1 MANEKLTFGSVLK
14 DAFTKKDGI
23 KKYLLFTLIILTF
36 GFVTVYLN
44 YTSYYIIGTFI
55 LVLILLP
62 IIVTFTEYTALM
74 ESGAPFPSSFK
85 SFMKLFQNTYR
96 SGRLRV
102 VLTWKAILGYLLYI
116 VIISFAIVLGFS
128 IFVVIFDKELVAAL
142 TPILEN
148 VLNAESPEILNAL
161 VDEMGALFSA
171 YDTAFSLVNQIA
183 MVAGLIFILNR
194 GIFKVYASVF
204 IEHQPTTKFDV
215 INTKFFKDKETIK
228 IKRRMHASVD
238 ALVIIVYGLVFVG
251 SFFLVRA
258 IRANGLNFLQ
268 AELIALVVLVIALPF
283 ATRFNF
289 YFYQRLMS
297 PKREEVL
304 RFSISEL
311 RGILQ
316 NPGLPEQGKAYIAEV
331 LKARQQELDELTGVF
346 ENVDENTDSS
356 GNIND

>member
-1 MANEKLTFGSVLK
+1 
-14 DAFTKKDGI
+14 
-23 KKYLLFTLIILTF
+23 
-36 GFVTVYLN
+36 
-44 YTSYYIIGTFI
+44 
-55 LVLILLP
+55 
-62 IIVTFTEYTALM
+62 
-74 ESGAPFPSSFK
+74 
-85 SFMKLFQNTYR
+85 
-96 SGRLRV
+96 
-102 VLTWKAILGYLLYI
+102 
-116 VIISFAIVLGFS
+116 
-128 IFVVIFDKELVAAL
+128 
-142 TPILEN
+142 
-148 VLNAESPEILNAL
+148 
-161 VDEMGALFSA
+161 
-171 YDTAFSLVNQIA
+171 
-183 MVAGLIFILNR
+183 
-194 GIFKVYASVF
+194 
-204 IEHQPTTKFDV
+204 
-215 INTKFFKDKETIK
+215 
-228 IKRRMHASVD
+228 MHASVD